1 MKFSIDI
8 DDQKALLKYAR
19 KVIQAALEH
28 EPEPEP
34 PELSTTLRCG
44 AFVTLREDA
53 SLRGCIGRM
62 QSNDPLA
69 RTIADMALAAAFED
83 PRFAPV
89 AAEELPRL
97 EIEITL
103 LSPLKPILPEQVV
116 VGKHGLL
123 ISALGRSGVLLPQV
137 PTEYGW
143 DRETFLEQLCRKAGL
158 AAGTWKSS
166 LAQLYG
172 FEGFVFSESSLSP
185 AEG

>member
-1 MKFSIDI
+1 
-8 DDQKALLKYAR
+8 
-19 KVIQAALEH
+19 
-28 EPEPEP
+28 
-34 PELSTTLRCG
+34 
-44 AFVTLREDA
+44 
-53 SLRGCIGRM
+53 
-62 QSNDPLA
+62 
-69 RTIADMALAAAFED
+69 
-83 PRFAPV
+83 
-89 AAEELPRL
+89 
-97 EIEITL
+97 
-103 LSPLKPILPEQVV
+103 PILPEQVV